1 MKQTIKFPLLS
12 IYSLIQNMEK
22 MASVPETA
30 KQYEDLLSTLEV
42 LKETFMPLINEFKD
56 CMNMPDIDAT
66 IDTDDVDSEDNGN
79 NGIDW
84 EQRRFELTKA
94 AMQGRVSAL
103 DKNFNY
109 SAMMPSIAKDSIKM
123 ADIIIKELKSEQ

>member
-1 MKQTIKFPLLS
+1 MKQTIKLPLSS

-30 KQYEDLLSTLEV
+30 KQHEDLLSTLEV

-56 CMNMPDIDAT
+56 CMNMPDIDAM
-66 IDTDDVDSEDNGN
+66 IDSDDVDSEDNGN

-84 EQRRFELTKA
+84 EQRRYELTKA

-109 SAMMPSIAKDSIKM
+109 SAVMPSIAKDSIKM
-123 ADIIIKELKSEQ
+123 ADIIIKELANN

>member
-1 MKQTIKFPLLS
+1 MKQTIKLPLSS

-22 MASVPETA
+22 MANAPETA

-56 CMNMPDIDAT
+56 CIMMPDIDAA
-66 IDTDDVDSEDNGN
+66 IDTDDVDSDN
-79 NGIDW
+79 NGSNAIDW
-84 EQRRFELTKA
+84 EQRRYELVKA

-109 SAMMPSIAKDSIKM
+109 RAVMPTIAKDSIKM
-123 ADIIIKELKSEQ
+123 ADTIIKELKL